1 MPDSF
6 GKRQRNAQKQRK
18 FAAREERRAMRKKEK
33 EDRAAGIFREPEPV
47 EDGPEGA
54 ADDSEAPTEDQAP
67 PPDNT

>member
-33 EDRAAGIFREPEPV
+33 EDRAAGIFREPDPV
-47 EDGPEGA
+47 EDGTEGA
-54 ADDSEAPTEDQAP
+54 PESSDAPTEDQAAP
-67 PPDNT
+67 ADND